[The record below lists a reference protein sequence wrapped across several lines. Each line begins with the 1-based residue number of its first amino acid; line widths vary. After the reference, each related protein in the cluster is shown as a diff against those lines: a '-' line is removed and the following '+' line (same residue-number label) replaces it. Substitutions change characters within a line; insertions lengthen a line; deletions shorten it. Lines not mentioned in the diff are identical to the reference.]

1 MRESGEAVVESLGV
15 KPGLKVLDLGCGDGT
30 RRDPSGTLDPRAIA
44 AAGQD
49 PITGCGPGAHPPALL
64 PVFAVVQVPN
74 LARGRCRCSVGEHL
88 PEDHRKASRGE
99 GRVAQYS
106 CSFRLLPP
114 AFAHRPR
121 HRTLEVGGSTPLGS
135 THDSAGVVLSQLS
148 HARPEQVTLRVLCG
162 FQRRG
167 ASRWQQTRPDGRSL
181 SRPLGASHRC
191 R

>member
-49 PITGCGPGAHPPALL
+49 PITGCGPGPTLLLFL

-135 THDSAGVVLSQLS
+135 IAPFVPSRTVSTRSTQLR
-148 HARPEQVTLRVLCG
+148 RPVEADDFWL
-162 FQRRG
+162 
-167 ASRWQQTRPDGRSL
+167 
-181 SRPLGASHRC
+181 LGLFAV
-191 R
+191 